1 MKRRPLKPSAAA
13 RGSASPDVIVVDAA
27 ASAPRE
33 SAKRD
38 GDVAAEGSRA
48 GKARRM
54 SPRRSEGASTASVP
68 SPKDPI
74 EAADPLIGLQISKRW
89 LGAGWFDGVV
99 TQKLDDDHYEISW
112 SDDTESTMTSK
123 AISKCKK
130 IAS

>member
-27 ASAPRE
+27 TSALRE

-48 GKARRM
+48 GKARRL

-74 EAADPLIGLQISKRW
+74 EADPFINLQISKRW
-89 LGAGWFDGVV
+89 LGAGWFNGVV
-99 TQKLDDDHYEISW
+99 TRKLSDDHYEVSW
-112 SDDTESTMTSK
+112 DDETESTMTSK

-130 IAS
+130 VAS